1 MRFSSRKNFLF
12 VRFFLVLFLG
22 LFLLDQSFLQADN
35 SDQSDTCCIKRAVK
49 KKCKHKKPPGV
60 HNLPGADNAPDIE
73 EDDVIIVS
81 TSAELQQAL
90 NTDHVVIRCYHFLTN
105 FLF

>member
-49 KKCKHKKPPGV
+49 KKCKHKKLPGV
-60 HNLPGADNAPDIE
+60 HNLPGADNAPDTE
-73 EDDVIIVS
+73 DDDVIIVS